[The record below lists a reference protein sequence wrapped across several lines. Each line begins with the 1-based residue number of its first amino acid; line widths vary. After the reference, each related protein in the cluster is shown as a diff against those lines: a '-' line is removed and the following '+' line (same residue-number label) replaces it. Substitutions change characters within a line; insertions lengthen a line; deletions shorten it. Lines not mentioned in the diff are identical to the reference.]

1 MALKLFVSQPMN
13 GKSIEE
19 IENTRA
25 EALKKFQ
32 TDFPDNECDIIDS
45 IQDTTKE
52 EHNPLYWLS
61 MSLKML
67 SEADM
72 ILMLPGWT
80 RSRGCLI
87 EYICASQYG
96 IAICNQDTDVSAEE
110 LVRAL
115 AQAID
120 DDIHE
125 GPGVLEVL
133 SLDRK
138 AAYKLIKEGCDTLS
152 KSCEK
157 QLGSQNV
164 YTALG
169 HIFDELVEA

>member
-13 GKSIEE
+13 GKSKEE

-25 EALKKFQ
+25 EALKKFL
-32 TDFPDNECDIIDS
+32 TDFPDNEYDIIDS
-45 IQDTTKE
+45 IQDITKE

-61 MSLKML
+61 VSLKML
-67 SEADM
+67 SEANM

-80 RSRGCLI
+80 RARGCVI

-96 IAICNQDTDVSAEE
+96 ITICNQDTDVTAEE

-120 DDIHE
+120 DTHE

-138 AAYKLIKEGCDTLS
+138 AAYKLIKESCDKLS
-152 KSCEK
+152 KSCEEE
-157 QLGSQNV
+157 LGSENV

-169 HIFDELVEA
+169 HIFDELIEA